1 MQIIMNQYICFIA
14 LWCLIMNTYIVFSSS
29 NVRAL
34 EQRDKKVMEKI
45 IYFIT
50 AALVLGDLD
59 TYMFAGMNEKWVYL
73 NLEIVNYAMY
83 LLKYLYLTIFTI
95 FLMNESGRFVKIKK
109 ILLAVSILCGL
120 IGIICIS
127 LPNVREEF
135 FYISSDHY
143 FYYGRYYG
151 IIRVLILLDILVLLV
166 ALLLERKQYSK
177 KTFYLYLGYAC
188 LLTATALFDY
198 VIDIWYLQNMTI
210 FFSSMIISV
219 DHTIQVSDQWLNAKR
234 ELLISEYRASP
245 DIMTGL
251 WNKTSGVDQIRNC
264 LENMSEGD
272 MAVLGFMDIDNFKS
286 VNDTYGHETGVFWI
300 REVATALQEM
310 CGPSDIACRYGGDE
324 YILFQQNIGDR
335 EELTARIE
343 GFRKKIHDKAEE
355 KGQDVH
361 CSIGLYRVKGAGRK
375 LAECIMI
382 SDGLLYQ
389 AKKNGKDTYVIE

>member
-1 MQIIMNQYICFIA
+1 MQNIMNQYIGFIA

-29 NVRAL
+29 NVKAL
-34 EQRDKKVMEKI
+34 EEREKKVMEKI

-50 AALVLGDLD
+50 AALLLGDLD
-59 TYMFAGMNEKWVYL
+59 TYMFAGMNAKWVYL

-83 LLKYLYLTIFTI
+83 LLKYLYLTVFTI
-95 FLMNESGRFVKIKK
+95 FLMNESDRFVKIKK
-109 ILLAVSILCGL
+109 ILLAVSILCG
-120 IGIICIS
+120 IVSMICIS
-127 LPNVREEF
+127 LPGVRKEF
-135 FYISSDHY
+135 FYISSDNY
-143 FYYGRYYG
+143 FYYGRLYG
-151 IIRVLILLDILVLLV
+151 IIKVLLALDILVLLA

-177 KTFYLYLGYAC
+177 KIFRLYLIYDC
-188 LLTATALFDY
+188 ILTATAFLDY
-198 VIDIWYLQNMTI
+198 VIDTWYLQNLAI

-219 DHTIQVSDQWLNAKR
+219 NHMIQVSDQWLDAKR
-234 ELLISEYRASP
+234 ELLISEYRASH

-251 WNKTSGVDQIRNC
+251 WNKTSGVDQVINC
-264 LENMSEGD
+264 LENMSESD

-324 YILFQQNIGDR
+324 YILFLQNIGDR

-375 LAECIMI
+375 LAECIII
-382 SDGLLYQ
+382 SDALLYQ

>member
-1 MQIIMNQYICFIA
+1 MQNIMNQYICFIA

-29 NVRAL
+29 NVKAL
-34 EQRDKKVMEKI
+34 EEREKKVMEKI

-50 AALVLGDLD
+50 AALLLGDLD
-59 TYMFAGMNEKWVYL
+59 TYMFAGMNAKWVYL

-83 LLKYLYLTIFTI
+83 LLKYLYLMVFTI
-95 FLMNESGRFVKIKK
+95 FLMNESDRFVKIKK
-109 ILLAVSILCGL
+109 ILLAVSILCG
-120 IGIICIS
+120 IVSMICIS
-127 LPNVREEF
+127 LPGVRKEF
-135 FYISSDHY
+135 FYISGDNY
-143 FYYGRYYG
+143 FYYGRLYG
-151 IIRVLILLDILVLLV
+151 IIKVLLALDILVLLA

-177 KTFYLYLGYAC
+177 KIFRLYLIYAC
-188 LLTATALFDY
+188 ILTATAFLDY
-198 VIDIWYLQNMTI
+198 VIDTWYLQNLAI

-219 DHTIQVSDQWLNAKR
+219 NHMIQVSDQWLDAKR
-234 ELLISEYRASP
+234 ELLISEYRASH

-251 WNKTSGVDQIRNC
+251 WNKTSGVDQVRNC
-264 LENMSEGD
+264 LENMSESD

-286 VNDTYGHETGVFWI
+286 VNDTYGHETGDFWI
-300 REVATALQEM
+300 REVAIALQEM

-324 YILFQQNIGDR
+324 YILFLQNIGDR
-335 EELTARIE
+335 EELTVRIE

-375 LAECIMI
+375 LAECIII
-382 SDGLLYQ
+382 SDALLYQ

>member
-1 MQIIMNQYICFIA
+1 MQIIMNQYICFVA

-29 NVRAL
+29 NVKAL
-34 EQRDKKVMEKI
+34 EQGEKKMMEKI

-50 AALVLGDLD
+50 AAMVLGDLD
-59 TYMFAGMNEKWVYL
+59 TYMFAGMNAKWVYL
-73 NLEIVNYAMY
+73 NLEIVNYSMY
-83 LLKYLYLTIFTI
+83 LLKYLYLTVFTLFI
-95 FLMNESGRFVKIKK
+95 MKESGRFVKIKK
-109 ILLAVSILCGL
+109 ALLAVSILCGI
-120 IGIICIS
+120 IGMVCIS
-127 LPNVREEF
+127 LPDIREEF
-135 FYISSDHY
+135 YYFSSDNY
-143 FYYGRYYG
+143 FYYGRLYG
-151 IIRVLILLDILVLLV
+151 IIRVLLILDILVLLV
-166 ALLLERKQYSK
+166 ALLLERKRYSK
-177 KTFYLYLGYAC
+177 KTFHLYLVYVC
-188 LLTATALFDY
+188 LLTATAFLDY
-198 VIDIWYLQNMTI
+198 VIDTWHLQNLAI

-219 DHTIQVSDQWLNAKR
+219 DHMIQVSDQWVNTKR
-234 ELLISEYRASP
+234 ELLLSEYRASH

-251 WNKTSGVDQIRNC
+251 WNKASGVAKVRSC
-264 LENMSEGD
+264 LKNMSEGD
-272 MAVLGFMDIDNFKS
+272 MAVLGFLDIDDFKS

-361 CSIGLYRVKGAGRK
+361 CSIGLYQVKGAGRQ
-375 LAECIMI
+375 LAECII
-382 SDGLLYQ
+382 IADGLLYQ

>member
-1 MQIIMNQYICFIA
+1 MTAILENMMTFGKAGII
-14 LWCLIMNTYIVFSSS
+14 
-29 NVRAL
+29 
-34 EQRDKKVMEKI
+34 KV
-45 IYFIT
+45 
-50 AALVLGDLD
+50 
-59 TYMFAGMNEKWVYL
+59 
-73 NLEIVNYAMY
+73 
-83 LLKYLYLTIFTI
+83 
-95 FLMNESGRFVKIKK
+95 
-109 ILLAVSILCGL
+109 LLA
-120 IGIICIS
+120 
-127 LPNVREEF
+127 
-135 FYISSDHY
+135 
-143 FYYGRYYG
+143 
-151 IIRVLILLDILVLLV
+151 LDILIVLA

-177 KTFYLYLGYAC
+177 KTFRLYLIYAC
-188 LLTATALFDY
+188 ILTATAFLDY
-198 VIDIWYLQNMTI
+198 VIDTWYLQNLAI

-219 DHTIQVSDQWLNAKR
+219 NHMIQVSDQWLDAKR
-234 ELLISEYRASP
+234 ELLISEYRASH

-251 WNKTSGVDQIRNC
+251 WNKTSGVDQVINC
-264 LENMSEGD
+264 LENMSESD

-324 YILFQQNIGDR
+324 YILFLQNIGDR

-361 CSIGLYRVKGAGRK
+361 CSIGLYRVKGVGRK

>member
-1 MQIIMNQYICFIA
+1 
-14 LWCLIMNTYIVFSSS
+14 
-29 NVRAL
+29 
-34 EQRDKKVMEKI
+34 
-45 IYFIT
+45 
-50 AALVLGDLD
+50 
-59 TYMFAGMNEKWVYL
+59 
-73 NLEIVNYAMY
+73 MY
-83 LLKYLYLTIFTI
+83 LI
-95 FLMNESGRFVKIKK
+95 
-109 ILLAVSILCGL
+109 
-120 IGIICIS
+120 
-127 LPNVREEF
+127 
-135 FYISSDHY
+135 
-143 FYYGRYYG
+143 
-151 IIRVLILLDILVLLV
+151 
-166 ALLLERKQYSK
+166 
-177 KTFYLYLGYAC
+177 YAC
-188 LLTATALFDY
+188 ILTATAFLDY
-198 VIDIWYLQNMTI
+198 VIDTWYLQNLAS

-219 DHTIQVSDQWLNAKR
+219 NHMIQVSDQWLDAKR
-234 ELLISEYRASP
+234 ELLISEYRASH

-251 WNKTSGVDQIRNC
+251 WNKTSGVDQVRNC
-264 LENMSEGD
+264 LENMSESD

-324 YILFQQNIGDR
+324 YILFLQNIGDR

>member
-1 MQIIMNQYICFIA
+1 
-14 LWCLIMNTYIVFSSS
+14 
-29 NVRAL
+29 
-34 EQRDKKVMEKI
+34 MEKI

-50 AALVLGDLD
+50 AALLLGDLD
-59 TYMFAGMNEKWVYL
+59 TYMFAGMNAKWVYL

-83 LLKYLYLTIFTI
+83 LLKYLYLTVFTI
-95 FLMNESGRFVKIKK
+95 FLMNESDRFVKIKK
-109 ILLAVSILCGL
+109 ILLAVSILCG
-120 IGIICIS
+120 IVSMICIS
-127 LPNVREEF
+127 LPGVRKEF
-135 FYISSDHY
+135 FYISSDNY
-143 FYYGRYYG
+143 FYYGRLYG
-151 IIRVLILLDILVLLV
+151 IIKVLLALDILVLLA

-177 KTFYLYLGYAC
+177 KIFRLYLIYAC
-188 LLTATALFDY
+188 ILTATAFLDY
-198 VIDIWYLQNMTI
+198 VIDTWYLQNLAI

-219 DHTIQVSDQWLNAKR
+219 NHMIQVSDQWLDAKR
-234 ELLISEYRASP
+234 ELLISEYRASH

-251 WNKTSGVDQIRNC
+251 WNKTSGVDQVRNC
-264 LENMSEGD
+264 LENMSESD

-286 VNDTYGHETGVFWI
+286 VNDTYGHETGDFWI
-300 REVATALQEM
+300 REVAIALQEM

-324 YILFQQNIGDR
+324 YILFLQNIGDR

-375 LAECIMI
+375 LAECIII
-382 SDGLLYQ
+382 SDALLYQ